1 MATKV
6 GAFKKDGTVQC
17 VKLVEE
23 AGDSLLSQFNGT
35 LTNNILTLNNGMKLE
50 FLLNDAP
57 ASFANLATTGIQLCY
72 YDTSSPYITLRSS
85 NNKDFTA
92 TYTGS
97 STGISWESEN
107 PMYITGVFWY
117 VPGYGNIEVNI
128 TLNGVTYG
136 FSRTTIIEQS
146 NLSLLIPRSGDAIE
160 IPLSMRVKP
169 ATVRMCKDGTLKC
182 KELIEESATSNV
194 AGFNGKV
201 VNNTLVL
208 NNGYKIAFTSGSTF
222 SSSVAKSTIPSN
234 VISVNFYIYNS
245 SQTSSPSGF
254 QLSRVSGTNN
264 FTAELI
270 NDNVKT
276 NYNYKGPI
284 RFGFYDAYVEETSSG
299 YDYSYFPVGT
309 TWFSFYNSKNEL
321 MFYSPVY
328 SREYGEIILN
338 NETFINLVPYEDRFT
353 LPTVRVYKDGT
364 IRCAE
369 VEEATVTQLK
379 SNWGTPTKTSGKA
392 EFTFPNGYVLTLRR
406 KGSNAIMSLAD
417 NAVYAF
423 RMSTSSG
430 LACMV
435 LYKNTTTSQTTV
447 PNYTIY
453 DAFFEEGNSIAYC
466 ACTNPNMSFS
476 GVYYLELLNSKGDIV
491 GSLSNESSSSSY
503 LFFAGTAFDV
513 PIFDKISYSWPG
525 STPSVTTGNN
535 LITSD
540 GETFLT
546 NTGDQFMVR

>member
-169 ATVRMCKDGTLKC
+169 ATVRMGKDGTLRCSK
-182 KELIEESATSNV
+182 LIEESAQNLEGWNGAV
-194 AGFNGKV
+194 MAGGVVTLDNGFK
-201 VNNTLVL
+201 
-208 NNGYKIAFTSGSTF
+208 
-222 SSSVAKSTIPSN
+222 
-234 VISVNFYIYNS
+234 
-245 SQTSSPSGF
+245 
-254 QLSRVSGTNN
+254 LSMVSGTTGATMNPLN
-264 FTAELI
+264 SYITGFVIYVTVSSTASGPFISLHRSQP
-270 NDNVKT
+270 DNQITATKVAT
-276 NYNYKGPI
+276 DANYEKQEDLYI
-284 RFGFYDAYVEETSSG
+284 RQVVVNATTRYMDYSTLKVRVESPDGSSF
-299 YDYSYFPVGT
+299 DYSYITSQQIGT
-309 TWFSFYNSKNEL
+309 NDYVIIYNATSTPDTL
-321 MFYSPVY
+321 VVS
-328 SREYGEIILN
+328 
-338 NETFINLVPYEDRFT
+338 VPYDTRMNKVSVRVGKDGTLRCAKVQEATPTSKIGIGEEWFDLTRASASSGVFSLHNGSWTITVQGPNGGAPTLFQTVSTISAQTLSRDGTPVTVIQWVGPPPYTTYYPSLYDTAAYNDDGDVGINRLNVVSTSSLSGYTILVNNGRSIITYQHSFFTGTNNVFIPSGDQPWVLTYSDRFT
-353 LPTVRVYKDGT
+353 
-364 IRCAE
+364 
-369 VEEATVTQLK
+369 
-379 SNWGTPTKTSGKA
+379 
-392 EFTFPNGYVLTLRR
+392 
-406 KGSNAIMSLAD
+406 
-417 NAVYAF
+417 
-423 RMSTSSG
+423 
-430 LACMV
+430 
-435 LYKNTTTSQTTV
+435 
-447 PNYTIY
+447 
-453 DAFFEEGNSIAYC
+453 
-466 ACTNPNMSFS
+466 
-476 GVYYLELLNSKGDIV
+476 
-491 GSLSNESSSSSY
+491 
-503 LFFAGTAFDV
+503 
-513 PIFDKISYSWPG
+513 YSW
-525 STPSVTTGNN
+525 
-535 LITSD
+535 D
-540 GETFLT
+540 
-546 NTGDQFMVR
+546 